1 MCWWNTMKKT
11 IPDTSKNNRSET
23 QKLYR
28 HVQQISQ
35 RLDLQLQQAMD
46 WREWFDVET
55 LQLRQRVRD
64 VCEHL
69 LLSGECDIARKTEE
83 YLWRK
88 SFYDIIQKLK
98 MDKKAL
104 STNDILGSV
113 YTSHLQSAL
122 GFYHRLLV
130 KLRNRYAIALN
141 GIIDWI
147 GSPCESDLGV
157 DVTQEQ
163 KDWAFKACQRC
174 LIYLGDI
181 ARYQLDVTSQPDEGQ
196 AERYY
201 HLAILLDSSN
211 GMPHNQ
217 IGTLKLN
224 ESLLCESCYH
234 YMCCVLSESPFEGSE
249 ENLKRALE
257 KHNQNFATA
266 TEEHMS
272 NNTVMDMKSQFT
284 SSFLSLQEILFGFRN
299 ISTLD
304 LSQWCQSLLSQFAI
318 VLNAAFYK
326 DEEDAITP
334 TNARVNGDFGG
345 VKLMN
350 GTGNH
355 VGLNHVN
362 GKEEEDEEEEEDVAK
377 AEESLHLTCA
387 SLVKMFG
394 MNILDVVKLKS
405 IGSEITCAATAF
417 TAALLSQLLDFISQY
432 LNRYFPFGN
441 SNTDKTKE
449 EEEKKKE
456 ISDDYEKMKRK
467 ILINRRKRKR
477 RHRLTSQNSDATDDE
492 EEAGS
497 DHENNEDDL
506 SDLSEGELDTNM
518 DDDSSDDSDSII
530 EENSDEEIA
539 PIATTPTAT
548 TTRSIDDMKI
558 DGYEN
563 NGQPRNGIVNHNN
576 NNNNNNNNMKKKF
589 SILSKAGILLNKQ
602 LKKNNHKVHIPTT
615 PTNNNGISVSDYVLE
630 DVEFIQHAARLLDDF
645 EELNEH
651 AYLPVIKILFDWMK
665 INPDVLKMTGKASPV
680 LWQRLAEVLNSLPSQ
695 KVVQIAVMYFS
706 QRRKLPLW
714 LKGDL
719 EGGGEMTQKRALPED
734 VTLFGTPGFQ
744 ELHDGLDV
752 TWFRGLSHSEL
763 YQFALRVT
771 YLRNFGHF
779 VSSSEDVPCF
789 SWEEEGG
796 RFVVT
801 KTVDDEVVTLE
812 KEMMKMKTNGHTQM
826 NVAQKKHMMK
836 ALAKQKL
843 KHDVNELQ
851 KQLKSSSMSP
861 GRKVGNIVYLVLDTP
876 ALCRHLSLLRS
887 LVKSAQFVVI
897 VPMQVIAA
905 LDELKKF
912 NPGARDAIKFLEDE
926 IKHGNRWLKTQKE
939 HETVS
944 NDQLSSNHKKKNR
957 DIEEWRFLHIVKC
970 CLYFSEQHAGGQSL
984 VTLLTSESS
993 LNGGRTANLGT
1004 RPSPQALE
1012 ICTNKGIRVEPVVDF
1027 YKRWSARNGP
1037 S

>member
-11 IPDTSKNNRSET
+11 IPDTSKNNNRSET

-46 WREWFDVET
+46 WREWFDIET

-69 LLSGECDIARKTEE
+69 LLSGECEIARKAEE

-104 STNDILGSV
+104 STNNILASA
-113 YTSHLQSAL
+113 YTSHLQGAL

-130 KLRNRYAIALN
+130 KLRNRYGISFR

-147 GSPCESDLGV
+147 GTPSASELPSDV
-157 DVTQEQ
+157 PQEQ

-181 ARYQLDVTSQPDEGQ
+181 ARYQLDISTELDQGQ

-201 HLAILLDSSN
+201 HLAILLDPTN
-211 GMPHNQ
+211 GMPPNQ

-224 ESLLCESCYH
+224 QSLLSESSYH
-234 YMCCVLSESPFEGSE
+234 YMCCILSESPFEGSE

-257 KHNQNFATA
+257 KHSQNIATA
-266 TEEHMS
+266 QEEHEK
-272 NNTVMDMKSQFT
+272 NNTVMDIKSQFT
-284 SSFLSLQEILFGFRN
+284 ASFLSLQEVLFGFRR
-299 ISTLD
+299 ISTEN
-304 LSQWCQSLLSQFAI
+304 LSQWCQSLLSQFSL
-318 VLNAAFYK
+318 VLNRSLPEDKK
-326 DEEDAITP
+326 DQQPISL
-334 TNARVNGDFGG
+334 VNGTSDP
-345 VKLMN
+345 
-350 GTGNH
+350 NH
-355 VGLNHVN
+355 VIKNNLSDVNHADVVD
-362 GKEEEDEEEEEDVAK
+362 DE
-377 AEESLHLTCA
+377 LRLTSA
-387 SLVKMFG
+387 ALLKMFG

-405 IGSEITCAATAF
+405 IGSDITAAATAF
-417 TAALLSQLLDFISQY
+417 TAALLSQLLEYISQY
-432 LNRYFPFGN
+432 LKKFFPFGN
-441 SNTDKTKE
+441 DEKPDEK
-449 EEEKKKE
+449 EKKDLC
-456 ISDDYEKMKRK
+456 DDYEKMKRR
-467 ILINRRKRKR
+467 ILLNQRKRKR
-477 RHRLTSQNSDATDDE
+477 CKRNRLSSQGSDATDDE
-492 EEAGS
+492 NASNEEN
-497 DHENNEDDL
+497 DDDL
-506 SDLSEGELDTNM
+506 SDLSEGELDASIT
-518 DDDSSDDSDSII
+518 DDSSDDSDSLI
-530 EENSDEEIA
+530 EENSDDE
-539 PIATTPTAT
+539 
-548 TTRSIDDMKI
+548 RSSELKALDDLNSK
-558 DGYEN
+558 E
-563 NGQPRNGIVNHNN
+563 QPRNGIIPSNVR
-576 NNNNNNNNMKKKF
+576 KKL
-589 SILSKAGILLNKQ
+589 SALSKAGILLNRQ
-602 LKKNNHKVHIPTT
+602 LKKNNHKMHVST
-615 PTNNNGISVSDYVLE
+615 PTNGIRDYVME
-630 DVEFIQHAARLLDDF
+630 DVEYIHHAARLLDDF
-645 EELNEH
+645 EKLNEN

-665 INPDVLKMTGKASPV
+665 INPDVLKMSGKASPV
-680 LWQRLAEVLNSLPSQ
+680 LWQRLADVLNCLPSQ

-714 LKGDL
+714 LKTDL
-719 EGGGEMTQKRALPED
+719 EGGIELVQKRALPED
-734 VTLFGTPGFQ
+734 VTLFGTPGF
-744 ELHDGLDV
+744 EALHSTLDV

-771 YLRNFGHF
+771 YLRNFGYF
-779 VSSSEDVPCF
+779 ISASDDVPCF
-789 SWEEEGG
+789 EWNEEK
-796 RFVVT
+796 RKFLVT
-801 KTVDDEVVTLE
+801 KSSEDNESTPENE
-812 KEMMKMKTNGHTQM
+812 IFKIESNGCGTQ
-826 NVAQKKHMMK
+826 NVEQRNQMMK

-843 KHDVNELQ
+843 KHDVNELE
-851 KQLKSSSMSP
+851 KQLKTSVAMSP
-861 GRKVGNIVYLVLDTP
+861 TKVGNVVYLVLDTP

-897 VPMQVIAA
+897 IPTQVIAA

-939 HETVS
+939 HETVT
-944 NDQLSSNHKKKNR
+944 NDQLKNNYKKKNR

-970 CLYFSEQHAGGQSL
+970 CLYFVEQHTGQSL

-1012 ICTNKGIRVEPVVDF
+1012 ICKNKGVRVEPVVDF
-1027 YKRWSARNGP
+1027 YKRWTARNGP